1 MRNSAGA
8 ETDNVT
14 YLASWGADGNGKTL
28 ERKATGEWA
37 ESLDDDGTPCRPNSV
52 TPCFIAT
59 AAYGTPL
66 HDDIAVLRDFRDEYL
81 MPSPVGRTFVKIYY
95 SFSPPIADLIGGNEG
110 LMAVTREGLV
120 KPLVYSC
127 SRKLSFGR
135 SGTNLI
141 GNCLASSQ
149 PQDHVDFFFAMEYI
163 GDTS

>member
-66 HDDIAVLRDFRDEYL
+66 HDDINVLRKFRDDYM
-81 MPSPVGRTFVKIYY
+81 MPNSAGQAMVKIYY
-95 SFSPPIADLIGGNEG
+95 TTSPPIADMIRANEG
-110 LMAVTREGLV
+110 LRTTVRDGLV
-120 KPLVYSC
+120 KPLVEVT
-127 SRKLSFGR
+127 RL
-135 SGTNLI
+135 L
-141 GNCLASSQ
+141 
-149 PQDHVDFFFAMEYI
+149 V
-163 GDTS
+163 